1 MTKHQKALSSPKTY
15 PIKRKERT
23 WAIKPS
29 PGPHSE
35 ENCVPLGIIVRDVLG
50 YAENVSEVKE
60 ILKQGKCDVDGR
72 EIRDH
77 RFPLGIFDSLR
88 LGDEYFRLVPSKKGF
103 ELVRI
108 DKKQAGKKL
117 CRVED
122 KTVLSGDDIQLSL
135 NDGRTVLADTEKLEN
150 VETGSSVIVSLD
162 ENECEEILELEEGQE
177 VIVKGGKNRG
187 EIASFKEKKVL
198 KGSRENRVLVEQ
210 DGKEIDL
217 PESLVI
223 PIDKDEIKIDAED

>member
-1 MTKHQKALSSPKTY
+1 MTRHQKALSSPKTY
-15 PIKRKERT
+15 PIKRKERS

-50 YAENVSEVKE
+50 YAETVSEVKG
-60 ILKQGKCDVDGR
+60 ILEEDKCSVDGR
-72 EIRDH
+72 KVRDH

-108 DKKQAGKKL
+108 DKQEAGKKL

-122 KTVLSGDDIQLSL
+122 KNVLKGGEIQLAL
-135 NDGRTVLADTEKLEN
+135 NDGRTVVADGELKDID
-150 VETGSSVIVSLD
+150 TGSSLILSLED
-162 ENECEEILELEEGQE
+162 NECDNILKLEEGQD
-177 VIVKGGKNRG
+177 VMIMGGKNRG
-187 EIASFKEKKVL
+187 EFASFIEKKIL
-198 KGSRENRVLVEQ
+198 KGSREDRVLIEQ
-210 DGKEIDL
+210 DGEEIDL
-217 PESLVI
+217 PQSLVI
-223 PIDKDEIKIDAED
+223 PIDKDEIKIEAEE